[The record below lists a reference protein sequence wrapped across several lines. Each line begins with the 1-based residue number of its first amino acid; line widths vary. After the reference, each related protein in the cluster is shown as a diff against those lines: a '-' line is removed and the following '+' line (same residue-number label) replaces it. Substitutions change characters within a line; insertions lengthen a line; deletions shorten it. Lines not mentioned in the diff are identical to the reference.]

1 MKSTGIVRLV
11 DELGRIVLPIE
22 LRRVLELEEGDPVEF
37 FYDDEKQSI
46 MIRKYRAEEC
56 LFCKGTVE
64 LRYFKERFIC
74 AHCITSMGKHK
85 EPVPEPIPEIE
96 VKRVKRKDTMQRL
109 LTAMQKFPHASQKE
123 LAAQVG
129 ISQGR
134 VSQLIKELT

>member
-22 LRRVLELEEGDPVEF
+22 LRRVLDLEEGDPVEF
-37 FYDDEKQSI
+37 FYDDDKQSI

-56 LFCKGTVE
+56 LFCKGTIQ

-74 AHCITSMGKHK
+74 AHCVVGMGQHK
-85 EPVPEPIPEIE
+85 ESAPQEVPEIE
-96 VKRVKRKDTMQRL
+96 VKRVKRRDTVQRL
-109 LTAMQKFPHASQKE
+109 LAAMQQHPHASQKE
-123 LAAQVG
+123 LAAQIG

-134 VSQLIKELT
+134 VSQLIKELS